1 MKHLS
6 LSKLLG
12 AGLIALS
19 ITLLPSLPPTAQTTN
34 FLSSS
39 EFKADHNHRDA
50 TRPNNI
56 SIAPNK
62 KQVDWGLMG
71 VVVWVGLLFLV
82 ANNFKRDSF

>member
-1 MKHLS
+1 MKRLN

-19 ITLLPSLPPTAQTTN
+19 LTLLPSLPPTAQTTN
-34 FLSSS
+34 SPSTS

-50 TRPNNI
+50 TRPNSTAI
-56 SIAPNK
+56 EPNK
-62 KQVDWGLMG
+62 KQVDWSLMG
-71 VVVWVGLLFLV
+71 IVLLVGLLFLV